1 MNSLKDKDIFENKNL
16 FMDNKIVNLPALQPN
31 GLLHIYKDILPEIN
45 MIKANGEK
53 TQCEI
58 EIKRID

>member
-1 MNSLKDKDIFENKNL
+1 
-16 FMDNKIVNLPALQPN
+16 MDNKIVNLPALQPN